1 MGGFRVESLTHSLAT
16 FVAVRTDDLPGGKPQ
31 TLQRVTHNA
40 RSWNGWMD
48 GRTDGWDD
56 RGKISL
62 MIPFGKENERRR
74 AAPATAR
81 WRLRRKRRRDLLGS
95 EVNSSSLRWLW

>member
-1 MGGFRVESLTHSLAT
+1 MMGGFRVESLTHSLAT
-16 FVAVRTDDLPGGKPQ
+16 FVAVRTESLPGGKPQ

-40 RSWNGWMD
+40 RGMD
-48 GRTDGWDD
+48 GWTDGWDD

-81 WRLRRKRRRDLLGS
+81 WRLRRKREETSR
-95 EVNSSSLRWLW
+95 EAK